1 MHTFHSLNVVT
12 CFPPM
17 WEVFFS
23 TDLCR
28 HHTFCGGVSRV
39 VRAMAEKTRSRSP
52 VRVPDEAAMSEAPK
66 VLPEALEPKGVDE
79 EDKFSKGRTGGFPK
93 TDGVPEASLA
103 EVNQETPE
111 ESAGRVIV
119 NTMLSAAKSLE
130 ACVGK
135 LEANTALLENV
146 QSDSQ
151 SLQSL
156 VAGVNYYAS
165 TTKASQAA
173 QTAQHKQV
181 AWDWLSSP
189 TDKSP
194 LKDTLKSIAYQSQC
208 TSKAAYKMV
217 ETASNILEE
226 LKSHKTVMAEQCTLM
241 KTIASNQVEVSKLL
255 KAAIG
260 EEKSDVPPSGGTA
273 AAGVPA
279 GSTMPPYA
287 PGFPQPPTTF
297 GNIAP
302 APFMPF
308 VPPGPPPASSVI
320 QAKFWRF
327 QPVVAPSYE
336 PNESRNP
343 PSAAYSQQEVPSKNP
358 GYLEVVD
365 ESGNKRAVSPT
376 GRDQSQTDS
385 LNASFVPRG
394 WMLVPQSGKVH
405 RLYA

>member
-1 MHTFHSLNVVT
+1 MS
-12 CFPPM
+12 
-17 WEVFFS
+17 EVFFS

-52 VRVPDEAAMSEAPK
+52 VRIPDEPAGDEVPK
-66 VLPEALEPKGVDE
+66 ADE
-79 EDKFSKGRTGGFPK
+79 EGKHLEGRTRETPK
-93 TDGVPEASLA
+93 MDGMPETSMA
-103 EVNQETPE
+103 EVNQEAPE
-111 ESAGRVIV
+111 ESTGRVIV
-119 NTMLSAAKSLE
+119 DTMLSAARSLE

-156 VAGVNYYAS
+156 VAGVNYYAA

-173 QTAQHKQV
+173 QAAQHKQV
-181 AWDWLSSP
+181 AWDWLSSQ
-189 TDKSP
+189 TDKTP
-194 LKDTLKSIAYQSQC
+194 LKDTWKSIAYQSQC

-217 ETASNILEE
+217 ETASNILDE
-226 LKSHKTVMAEQCTLM
+226 LKSHKTVMAEQRTLM
-241 KTIASNQVEVSKLL
+241 KTITANQVEVAKLL
-255 KAAIG
+255 KTAIG
-260 EEKSDVPPSGGTA
+260 EEKSDTPPSGGVAT
-273 AAGVPA
+273 AGVPA
-279 GSTMPPYA
+279 VGAVHPIPYP
-287 PGFPQPPTTF
+287 PGFPQPPPPF
-297 GNIAP
+297 GHMP
-302 APFMPF
+302 PTPFMPF
-308 VPPGPPPASSVI
+308 VPPGPPQTPGVI

-343 PSAAYSQQEVPSKNP
+343 PSAAYSGQEVPSKNP

-365 ESGNKRAVSPT
+365 EAGNKRAVSPT
-376 GRDQSQTDS
+376 GREQGQTDS
-385 LNASFVPRG
+385 LNASFVPKG

-405 RLYA
+405 RLYSWLQRSSEPNLAEWQTWEC

>member
-1 MHTFHSLNVVT
+1 MHKFHSLNVVT
-12 CFPPM
+12 CLPPM
-17 WEVFFS
+17 SEVFFS

-39 VRAMAEKTRSRSP
+39 VRAMAEKTPEKTRSRSP
-52 VRVPDEAAMSEAPK
+52 VRFPDEPTGDEIPK
-66 VLPEALEPKGVDE
+66 TDE
-79 EDKFSKGRTGGFPK
+79 EGKLLEGRTRETPK
-93 TDGVPEASLA
+93 TDGMPETSLA

-111 ESAGRVIV
+111 ESTGRVIV
-119 NTMLSAAKSLE
+119 DTMLSAARSLE

-173 QTAQHKQV
+173 QAAQHKQV
-181 AWDWLSSP
+181 AWDWLSSQ
-189 TDKSP
+189 TDKAP
-194 LKDTLKSIAYQSQC
+194 LKETLKSIAYQSQC
-208 TSKAAYKMV
+208 ASKAAYKMV

-241 KTIASNQVEVSKLL
+241 KIIADNQVEVGKLL
-255 KAAIG
+255 KTAIG
-260 EEKSDVPPSGGTA
+260 EEKLATPPSGGVAT
-273 AAGVPA
+273 AGVPA
-279 GSTMPPYA
+279 ASAVHPP
-287 PGFPQPPTTF
+287 PGFPQPPAAF
-297 GNIAP
+297 GHMP
-302 APFMPF
+302 PTPFMPF
-308 VPPGPPPASSVI
+308 APPGPPQTPGVI

-327 QPVVAPSYE
+327 QPVVALSYE
-336 PNESRNP
+336 PNEARNP
-343 PSAAYSQQEVPSKNP
+343 PSAAYSGQEVPSKNS

-365 ESGNKRAVSPT
+365 EAGNKRAVGPT
-376 GRDQSQTDS
+376 GRDQLQTDW
-385 LNASFVPRG
+385 LNASYAPKG

-405 RLYA
+405 RLYS

>member
-1 MHTFHSLNVVT
+1 MHKFHSLNVVT

-17 WEVFFS
+17 SEVFFS

-52 VRVPDEAAMSEAPK
+52 VRVPDEAAMSEVPK
-66 VLPEALEPKGVDE
+66 VLPEALEPKGADE
-79 EDKFSKGRTGGFPK
+79 EDEFSKGRTGGFPK
-93 TDGVPEASLA
+93 MDGVPEASLA

-111 ESAGRVIV
+111 ESTGRVIV

-146 QSDSQ
+146 HSDSQ

-181 AWDWLSSP
+181 AWDWLSSQ

-255 KAAIG
+255 KAA
-260 EEKSDVPPSGGTA
+260 SGRRNQ
-273 AAGVPA
+273 
-279 GSTMPPYA
+279 MY
-287 PGFPQPPTTF
+287 PQV
-297 GNIAP
+297 GAL
-302 APFMPF
+302 
-308 VPPGPPPASSVI
+308 
-320 QAKFWRF
+320 
-327 QPVVAPSYE
+327 
-336 PNESRNP
+336 
-343 PSAAYSQQEVPSKNP
+343 QQLVCQLEVPC
-358 GYLEVVD
+358 LLIHLD
-365 ESGNKRAVSPT
+365 FL
-376 GRDQSQTDS
+376 S
-385 LNASFVPRG
+385 LLLLLG
-394 WMLVPQSGKVH
+394 T
-405 RLYA
+405 

>member
-1 MHTFHSLNVVT
+1 MHKFHSLNVVT

-17 WEVFFS
+17 SEVFFS

-52 VRVPDEAAMSEAPK
+52 FRVPDESARGEVPN
-66 VLPEALEPKGVDE
+66 VTPEALEPKGADE
-79 EDKFSKGRTGGFPK
+79 EEKHSEGRAGGTPK
-93 TDGVPEASLA
+93 MDGVPEASLA

-111 ESAGRVIV
+111 ESTGRVIV
-119 NTMLSAAKSLE
+119 DTMLSAAKSLE

-146 QSDSQ
+146 QPDSQ

-217 ETASNILEE
+217 EMASNILEE

-241 KTIASNQVEVSKLL
+241 KTIAANQVEVAKLL
-255 KAAIG
+255 KTAIG
-260 EEKSDVPPSGGTA
+260 EEKSDTPPSGGAA

-279 GSTMPPYA
+279 GGTMHPYPPV
-287 PGFPQPPTTF
+287 FPQPPAAF
-297 GNIAP
+297 GNTAP

-308 VPPGPPPASSVI
+308 VPPGPPPTSGVI

-343 PSAAYSQQEVPSKNP
+343 PSAAYSGQEVPSRNP

-376 GRDQSQTDS
+376 GRDQNQTDS

-394 WMLVPQSGKVH
+394 WMLVSQSGKVH

>member
-1 MHTFHSLNVVT
+1 MHKFHSLNVVT

-17 WEVFFS
+17 SEVFFS

-52 VRVPDEAAMSEAPK
+52 FRVPDESARGEVPN
-66 VLPEALEPKGVDE
+66 VTPEALEPKGADE
-79 EDKFSKGRTGGFPK
+79 EEKHSEGRAGGTPK
-93 TDGVPEASLA
+93 MDGVPEASLA

-111 ESAGRVIV
+111 ESTGRVIV

-173 QTAQHKQV
+173 QTAQRKQV

-217 ETASNILEE
+217 EMASNILEE

-241 KTIASNQVEVSKLL
+241 KTIAATTANFRCYPGQIL
-255 KAAIG
+255 AI
-260 EEKSDVPPSGGTA
+260 STCGGTVLRA
-273 AAGVPA
+273 ERVKESPFSCIFGT
-279 GSTMPPYA
+279 GSAIP
-287 PGFPQPPTTF
+287 
-297 GNIAP
+297 
-302 APFMPF
+302 
-308 VPPGPPPASSVI
+308 
-320 QAKFWRF
+320 K
-327 QPVVAPSYE
+327 
-336 PNESRNP
+336 SRI
-343 PSAAYSQQEVPSKNP
+343 
-358 GYLEVVD
+358 
-365 ESGNKRAVSPT
+365 
-376 GRDQSQTDS
+376 
-385 LNASFVPRG
+385 PRG
-394 WMLVPQSGKVH
+394 G
-405 RLYA
+405 

>member
-1 MHTFHSLNVVT
+1 MHKFHSLNVVT

-17 WEVFFS
+17 SEVFFS
-23 TDLCR
+23 SDLCR

-52 VRVPDEAAMSEAPK
+52 VRVPDEAAMSEVPK
-66 VLPEALEPKGVDE
+66 VLPEALEPKGADE
-79 EDKFSKGRTGGFPK
+79 
-93 TDGVPEASLA
+93 DGVPEASLA

-111 ESAGRVIV
+111 ESTGRAIV

-181 AWDWLSSP
+181 AWDWLSSQ

-226 LKSHKTVMAEQCTLM
+226 LKSHKTVMAEQCALM
-241 KTIASNQVEVSKLL
+241 KTIASNQVEVSKHL

-279 GSTMPPYA
+279 GSTMPPYP

-336 PNESRNP
+336 PNESRTP

>member
-1 MHTFHSLNVVT
+1 MHKFHSLNVVT

-17 WEVFFS
+17 SEVFFS

-52 VRVPDEAAMSEAPK
+52 VRVPDEAAMSEVPK
-66 VLPEALEPKGVDE
+66 VLPEALEPKGADE
-79 EDKFSKGRTGGFPK
+79 EDK
-93 TDGVPEASLA
+93 ASLA

-111 ESAGRVIV
+111 ESTGRVIV

-181 AWDWLSSP
+181 AWDWLSSQ
-189 TDKSP
+189 TDKWP

-279 GSTMPPYA
+279 GSTMPPYP

-302 APFMPF
+302 APFVPF

>member
-1 MHTFHSLNVVT
+1 MHKFHSLNVVT

-17 WEVFFS
+17 SEVFFS
-23 TDLCR
+23 SDLCR

-52 VRVPDEAAMSEAPK
+52 VRVPDEAAMSEVPK
-66 VLPEALEPKGVDE
+66 VLPEALEPKGADE
-79 EDKFSKGRTGGFPK
+79 
-93 TDGVPEASLA
+93 DGVPEASLA

-111 ESAGRVIV
+111 ESTGRAIV

-181 AWDWLSSP
+181 AWDWLSSQ

-226 LKSHKTVMAEQCTLM
+226 LKSRKTVMAEQCALM
-241 KTIASNQVEVSKLL
+241 KTIASNQVEVSKHL

-279 GSTMPPYA
+279 GSTMPPYP

-336 PNESRNP
+336 PNESRTP

>member
-1 MHTFHSLNVVT
+1 MHKFHSLNVVT

-17 WEVFFS
+17 SEVFFS

-52 VRVPDEAAMSEAPK
+52 VRVPDEAAMSEVPK
-66 VLPEALEPKGVDE
+66 VLPEALEPKGADE
-79 EDKFSKGRTGGFPK
+79 EDK
-93 TDGVPEASLA
+93 ASLA

-111 ESAGRVIV
+111 ESTGRVVV
-119 NTMLSAAKSLE
+119 NTMLAAAKSLE

-151 SLQSL
+151 SLPSL

-181 AWDWLSSP
+181 AWDWLSSQ

-217 ETASNILEE
+217 ETASNIFEE

-273 AAGVPA
+273 AAGVLA
-279 GSTMPPYA
+279 GSTMPPYP
-287 PGFPQPPTTF
+287 PGFPQPLTTF

-308 VPPGPPPASSVI
+308 VLRVLSKPNSGDSSPS
-320 QAKFWRF
+320 WRRLMNLTS
-327 QPVVAPSYE
+327 QETPVRLHTR
-336 PNESRNP
+336 SRKCHQRIP
-343 PSAAYSQQEVPSKNP
+343 DTSKW
-358 GYLEVVD
+358 
-365 ESGNKRAVSPT
+365 ST
-376 GRDQSQTDS
+376 S
-385 LNASFVPRG
+385 LATKGLLAQLGVTKARPI
-394 WMLVPQSGKVH
+394 L
-405 RLYA
+405 

>member
-1 MHTFHSLNVVT
+1 MHKFHSLNVVIG
-12 CFPPM
+12 FPPM
-17 WEVFFS
+17 SEVFFS

-66 VLPEALEPKGVDE
+66 VLPEALEPKGADE

-93 TDGVPEASLA
+93 TDGVPEASLV

-111 ESAGRVIV
+111 ESTGRVIV

-260 EEKSDVPPSGGTA
+260 EEKSDVPPSAWGPCSSWCA
-273 AAGVPA
+273 SWKYHASL
-279 GSTMPPYA
+279 STWISSASYYFWEHSA
-287 PGFPQPPTTF
+287 CA
-297 GNIAP
+297 IL
-302 APFMPF
+302 

-358 GYLEVVD
+358 GYLEAVD

-385 LNASFVPRG
+385 LNASFAPRG